1 MTRKRLSKE
10 AGAEVEGERESR
22 VGGLRRDGGQI
33 RMPRK
38 GEMGGEGWG
47 GALGSLSRLAWKSAI
62 GGTEARKRARVPGL
76 QMVRRRCGGVRLA
89 LPLLYRWHCTKY
101 DTLNYLTADGGGR
114 TGGTGWDLKDGGRG
128 EPVEICRRQGG
139 GGME

>member
-1 MTRKRLSKE
+1 MRKQLSKE
-10 AGAEVEGERESR
+10 ADVEVEGESEPCWR
-22 VGGLRRDGGQI
+22 LRQDGGQI

-38 GEMGGEGWG
+38 GEMGGG
-47 GALGSLSRLAWKSAI
+47 
-62 GGTEARKRARVPGL
+62 EARWVRFPGSRGSPQLVGRRRGSARACVPGL

-114 TGGTGWDLKDGGRG
+114 NGGRGWDLKDGGRG
-128 EPVEICRRQGG
+128 EPVEICWR
-139 GGME
+139 